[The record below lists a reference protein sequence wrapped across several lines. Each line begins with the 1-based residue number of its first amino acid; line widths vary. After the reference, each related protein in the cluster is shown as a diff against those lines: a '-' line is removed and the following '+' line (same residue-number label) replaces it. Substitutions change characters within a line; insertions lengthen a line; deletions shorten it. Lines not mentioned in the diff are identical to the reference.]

1 MHVPEKNNCNP
12 YQFQYKIECN
22 ILHFVFPS
30 LSNSAKSEIYIYIL
44 MPAILYIQT
53 HISLAVGTQS
63 SNVSNY
69 FLIQGDMSIVLNDNN
84 IIAFISNEYYLI

>member
-1 MHVPEKNNCNP
+1 
-12 YQFQYKIECN
+12 
-22 ILHFVFPS
+22 
-30 LSNSAKSEIYIYIL
+30 

>member
-30 LSNSAKSEIYIYIL
+30 LSNSAKSEIYIYIYTN
-44 MPAILYIQT
+44 ASDIV
-53 HISLAVGTQS
+53 H
-63 SNVSNY
+63 SNSHFFSGWNTVK
-69 FLIQGDMSIVLNDNN
+69 
-84 IIAFISNEYYLI
+84 